1 MPKDDAI
8 NGPWEADSKAPEEW
22 LIWNDKGLEVCAL
35 QPDNYRHGWE
45 DRLEQ
50 VAKLIGKAP
59 EMKDALERAKFFC
72 KGSKLGDKV
81 RAEINQ
87 LLESLE

>member
-1 MPKDDAI
+1 MTKRHTP
-8 NGPWEADSKAPEEW
+8 GPWEVVGFDDRRGYVVIGVGSHIADVGMLYKNPNDEANAE
-22 LIWNDKGLEVCAL
+22 LIA
-35 QPDNYRHGWE
+35 
-45 DRLEQ
+45 
-50 VAKLIGKAP
+50 KAP